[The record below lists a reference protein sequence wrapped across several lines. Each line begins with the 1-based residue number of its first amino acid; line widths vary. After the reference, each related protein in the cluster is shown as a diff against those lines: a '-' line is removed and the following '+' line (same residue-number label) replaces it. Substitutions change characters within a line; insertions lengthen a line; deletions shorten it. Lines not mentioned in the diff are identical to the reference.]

1 MRGESSVDR
10 VYFVGSVPAK
20 YDRSSKRT
28 QAVNRKRRRVD
39 NPEGSRQNY
48 DERPWLSE
56 KDGRVETM
64 LTETDETDDEP
75 RSHARKF
82 ILNIVRRR
90 WVRVNFRHTFDWK
103 VKTIMPVKMILV
115 VILQNNV
122 NDR

>member
-1 MRGESSVDR
+1 MCVVDN
-10 VYFVGSVPAK
+10 VPAK

-28 QAVNRKRRRVD
+28 QAVNRKRRRVE
-39 NPEGSRQNY
+39 NPDGSRQNY
-48 DERPWLSE
+48 DQRPQLSE

-75 RSHARKF
+75 RSNARKV

-90 WVRVNFRHTFDWK
+90 LVRVNFRHTFDWE
-103 VKTIMPVKMILV
+103 VKAIKPMKMSLV